1 MLKGWVNT
9 GLQIG
14 IEIRIGIGIEIGI
27 EIEIISNIIEY
38 VNTEMAETTY
48 NTLHD
53 VQLSISSI
61 IYYTL
66 LH

>member
-48 NTLHD
+48 NTF
-53 VQLSISSI
+53 
-61 IYYTL
+61 T
-66 LH
+66 